1 MKNIHSRVYIVLVCI
16 KLKQAHPASGPPA
29 RKVSLAASTMQEQ
42 SMTYVQ
48 PQLLQIAY
56 KQNPHHMHEILTH
69 ACFPPCICCKIR
81 MRWLRITISPVYE
94 LHFYTHI
101 YIYKYKYVYINIFKF
116 IHDIVISC
124 LRSLKA
130 TVNK

>member
-29 RKVSLAASTMQEQ
+29 WKVSLAASTMQEQ

-48 PQLLQIAY
+48 PKLLQIAY
-56 KQNPHHMHEILTH
+56 KQNPRNICMKYKPMHAFLH
-69 ACFPPCICCKIR
+69 VYAAKYACDG
-81 MRWLRITISPVYE
+81 LE
-94 LHFYTHI
+94 LQSVRFMN
-101 YIYKYKYVYINIFKF
+101 YIFIHTYKYKYVYINIFKF

>member
-29 RKVSLAASTMQEQ
+29 WKVSLAASTMQEQ

-101 YIYKYKYVYINIFKF
+101 YINTNMYI
-116 IHDIVISC
+116 
-124 LRSLKA
+124 
-130 TVNK
+130 